1 MKIFGSKTLNINAFI
16 MALIGVAMA
25 FGIEV
30 PGEVSAGIVAVVN
43 FILRFFT
50 EKPISEKL
58 NE

>member
-1 MKIFGSKTLNINAFI
+1 MKIFGSKTLNVNALI
-16 MALIGVAMA
+16 MALIGVAVA

-50 EKPISEKL
+50 EYSE
-58 NE
+58 NI